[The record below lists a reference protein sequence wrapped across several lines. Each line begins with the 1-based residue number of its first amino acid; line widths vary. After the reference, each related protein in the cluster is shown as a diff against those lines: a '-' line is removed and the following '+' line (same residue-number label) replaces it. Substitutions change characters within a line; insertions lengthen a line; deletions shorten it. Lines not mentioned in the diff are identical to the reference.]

1 VKCVVFF
8 SICLAP
14 LASALSMHLSH
25 RTVIMVG
32 GLLAASGMI
41 IASLGLSLPWMY
53 LSVGILQ
60 GKFCYNYVML
70 EF

>member
-1 VKCVVFF
+1 MRHVFL
-8 SICLAP
+8 ICLAP

-53 LSVGILQ
+53 LSVGVLQ
-60 GKFCYNYVML
+60 GKFG
-70 EF
+70 FQ